1 VGPPLERW
9 RSQPRAVRWAV
20 LFGVALVAY
29 LLAVEPMIDA
39 GNERSVRAERAAAEL
54 EAVRRQ
60 SGAIQEAEAAIAV
73 GVARFGGVMMPE
85 AGSGRDRA
93 LSEKIRQILSD
104 RGVRDSRI
112 SQQRGTELKG
122 PSVEQMV
129 GSDQYRVER
138 VVFSVEVTD
147 KASTVMGVLAD
158 VERLPE
164 VAAIG
169 EVTLRKVSRDEDRV
183 QLVMSPEAWVLRERS
198 EGGRR

>member
-1 VGPPLERW
+1 MARLIERW
-9 RSQPRAVRWAV
+9 RSLPRAVRWAA
-20 LFGVALVAY
+20 LFGVALIAY
-29 LLAVEPMIDA
+29 LGVIEPMIDGA
-39 GNERSVRAERAAAEL
+39 NQSAVRAERAAEEL
-54 EAVRRQ
+54 DEIRQQ
-60 SGAIQEAEAAIAV
+60 SGAIKEAEATIAM
-73 GVARFGGVMMPE
+73 GVARYGGVLMPE
-85 AGSGRDRA
+85 AGTGRDRVV
-93 LSEKIRQILSD
+93 SERIREILTD

-122 PSVEQMV
+122 PDVEKLV
-129 GSDQYRVER
+129 NTDEFSVER

-183 QLVMSPEAWVLRERS
+183 QLIMSPETWVLRQRER
-198 EGGRR
+198 GGRR